1 LLESLFRQQHLHGHK
16 IKLHQK
22 SIATSFRIQSEAGMS
37 EPPTSQPPVFDFKRH
52 PSTLPFSVSPQTYS
66 STHRGK
72 NYRYIASA
80 LVFDNETW
88 MGPRVLLIQRSA
100 RDAMPNLWEVPGGSV
115 DDDDK
120 SILHAVARELWEEAG
135 LTATKIGRLVGAPQ
149 IFAARPGKEFCKFTF
164 LVEVEQSS
172 SEGLK
177 VKLDPMEHQKFVWAT
192 EEEVRAGKVGNVEL
206 EFTSWEVEQ
215 TVLEA
220 FRARKEVSLKQN
232 QTLVMVLTK
241 WATGLVKLS
250 QQTLYEI
257 IAW

>member
-1 LLESLFRQQHLHGHK
+1 
-16 IKLHQK
+16 
-22 SIATSFRIQSEAGMS
+22 MS
-37 EPPTSQPPVFDFKRH
+37 EPQTSQPPVFDFKRH
-52 PSTLPFSVSPQTYS
+52 PSTLPFTVSPQTYS
-66 STHRGK
+66 LTNRGK
-72 NYRYIASA
+72 NYHYIASA
-80 LVFDNETW
+80 LVFDNETS
-88 MGPRVLLIQRSA
+88 MEPRVLLIQRSA
-100 RDAMPNLWEVPGGSV
+100 CDTMPHLWEVPGGSV

-149 IFAARPGKEFCKFTF
+149 IFAVPSGKEFCKFTF
-164 LVEVEQSS
+164 LVEVEQI
-172 SEGLK
+172 SEDGLK
-177 VKLDPMEHQKFVWAT
+177 VKLDPMEHEKFVWAT
-192 EEEVRAGKVGNVEL
+192 EGEMRAGKVGNVEL

-220 FRARKEVSLKQN
+220 FRLRKEVRFKHS
-232 QTLVMVLTK
+232 QTPVMVLTK